1 MRIKVVKVLY
11 LSVKIEA
18 ERKRSPENLR
28 FGIEI
33 KKKLKNRQK
42 MGRKK
47 APKTRK
53 ELNERPQRYE
63 KRKRHNK
70 RVPQKPLIEPSQIPP
85 ALIVLAYIF
94 IVTFTPNWMAL
105 DTNSTKFM
113 TLSMLNLVSF
123 LYLLFNQSIR
133 QEPGTLLKFFN
144 TNVGMVYTGFLI
156 VTLLS
161 FTQAI
166 NIIESVLNFAKIFS
180 VFSAVFILSVLLMR
194 DIRLFKMILFV
205 MTLLLIFDSVSVY
218 YYIGKF
224 IQGEIERISDI
235 KTVYSNK
242 NILASSIYVK
252 LPFALSMLMFD
263 KGWQKYLGWVAL
275 FFGMLATFFMATR
288 TFYLGLILLSVA
300 FLAYTLIHFLR
311 RKEKKYL
318 IQAGAYMA
326 ALVLSLVVFS
336 YIQQYHYPG
345 MREARIEQRR
355 LARQEAREGAEAASR
370 PRAAGGR
377 HTQPVT
383 EQLATIS
390 WESGSRNRTNAWIW
404 SVEIIKRNPLLGIG
418 TGNWKVNILEYE
430 NQQNPGF
437 IYLYKAHNDF
447 LEKTAEAGIVGG
459 LLFISIFVLMGWN
472 FIKQYRKRA
481 DDPGILYRA
490 LFLAASG
497 LAFYAVDAFFNFP
510 ADRPEILLLW
520 ALYMS
525 MGVAATIVQKDEAL
539 AEEAQKDSDN
549 ANKPATVPVPTFK
562 HPLIA
567 KGSAFLVVALMGVVI
582 WILTINF
589 QSSKLQ
595 RLIYQDIMAGEL
607 RHSSDQFMGQ
617 FPVIPNLSIW
627 GESITSLK
635 ARYLMDEGKHRET
648 IDILIDDLSNPWD
661 ARREFFLAMAYN
673 SLNER
678 DSAIHFAEKAYH
690 QKPYYFRNVHLL
702 FTLME
707 RKGRE
712 DEIPAIID
720 DYLENQK
727 RTQQA
732 WLYATGFYNRI
743 GEIDKAWELIE
754 EAKQYFRRDSQIEQQ
769 YNFLYHH
776 KFILPNRALFA
787 EAMELYNA
795 DNFAAAIEKFDEY
808 TAIVER
814 DPNAFRMRA
823 FSHYRL
829 NRYEESLEDIE
840 RFFNFEDE
848 DGSMVNL
855 RGVCLRELGEH
866 EAACRDF
873 EAAMRMGN
881 SSGETNYNNFCV
893 NN

>member
-1 MRIKVVKVLY
+1 MSK
-11 LSVKIEA
+11 
-18 ERKRSPENLR
+18 RKRPQA
-28 FGIEI
+28 
-33 KKKLKNRQK
+33 RQT
-42 MGRKK
+42 
-47 APKTRK
+47 P
-53 ELNERPQRYE
+53 NERPQRYD
-63 KRKRHNK
+63 KRSRRDKKPPR
-70 RVPQKPLIEPSQIPP
+70 KPLIQVSQIPP
-85 ALIVLAYIF
+85 ALFILAYIF

-105 DTNSTKFM
+105 DTNATKFM
-113 TLSMLNLVSF
+113 TLSMLNLVAF
-123 LYLLFNQSIR
+123 LYLVTSREIR
-133 QEPGTLLKFFN
+133 REPGILLKFFN
-144 TNVGMVYTGFLI
+144 TNVGIVYTGFL
-156 VTLLS
+156 VMNLLS
-161 FTQAI
+161 FIPAI
-166 NIIESVLNFAKIFS
+166 NILEAVLHFSKVFS
-180 VFSAVFILSVLLMR
+180 VFTAAFILSVLLMR
-194 DIRLFKMILFV
+194 DLRYVKLILFV
-205 MTLLLIFDSVSVY
+205 MTLLLIFDSVSVF

-224 IQGEIERISDI
+224 INGEVARISDI

-252 LPFALSMLMFD
+252 IPFALSMLMFD
-263 KGWQKYLGWVAL
+263 RGWLKYLGWTAL

-311 RKEKKYL
+311 RKDKKYL

-345 MREARIEQRR
+345 QREARIEQRR
-355 LARQEAREGAEAASR
+355 LARQEAREGAETESR
-370 PRAAGGR
+370 PRARGGR

-404 SVEIIKRNPLLGIG
+404 SVEIIKQNPLLGIG
-418 TGNWKVNILEYE
+418 TGNWKINILEHE
-430 NQQNPGF
+430 NQVNTGF

-447 LEKTAEAGIVGG
+447 LEKMAETGVIGG
-459 LLFISIFVLMGWN
+459 LLFISIFALMAWN
-472 FIKQYRKRA
+472 FLKQYRKRA
-481 DDPGILYRA
+481 DDPGVLYRA

-520 ALYMS
+520 ALYIG
-525 MGVAATIVQKDEAL
+525 MGIAATIIQKEENAAEKAVTAASDE
-539 AEEAQKDSDN
+539 Q
-549 ANKPATVPVPTFK
+549 TVA
-562 HPLIA
+562 IA
-567 KGSAFLVVALMGVVI
+567 KAPSFGHPVLPKLSALLTVALLGVTI
-582 WILTINF
+582 WVLTINF

-607 RHSSDQFMGQ
+607 RHSSDQFVGH

-635 ARYLMDEGKHRET
+635 ARYLMDEGKNRET
-648 IDILIDDLSNPWD
+648 VDILIDDLSNPWD

-673 SLNER
+673 NMGQH
-678 DSAIHFAEKAYH
+678 DSALYFSEKAYH
-690 QKPYYFRNVHLL
+690 LKPYYFRNVHLL
-702 FTLME
+702 LTLME
-707 RKGRE
+707 RKDRE

-720 DYLENQK
+720 HYLETQK

-732 WLYATGFYNRI
+732 WLYATGFYQRV
-743 GEIDKAWELIE
+743 GEIDRAWELIE

-769 YNFLYHH
+769 HNFIYHH
-776 KFILPNRALFA
+776 KFIVPNRALFA

-795 DNFAAAIEKFDEY
+795 NNFAAAVEKFNEY

-823 FSHYRL
+823 FSLYRL
-829 NRYEESLEDIE
+829 NRFEESLEDIE

-881 SSGETNYNNFCV
+881 SSGETNFRNFCE
-893 NN
+893 